1 MSTRKWIKAL
11 ALGLVFVFAFGAL
24 AGCGSLENADSSEE
38 TEVQTQAASIE
49 NEAETVIC
57 TSDYTDTD
65 YDTTWAWI
73 LSTIYDTDAQ
83 EAIAEEIEEQKNGQT
98 LSDPLI
104 LYNPFG
110 TNSQS
115 LYVYFNTDEEASI
128 TYTVSVSDDEAA
140 SIEDE
145 SFTAGTIADFTRE
158 ADDGEMASEHEFVL
172 YGLIPNVTNTVTI
185 TATYEDGSLESTV
198 FECEMCDVLGN
209 EELQLA
215 MEEGTSDAELED
227 GLYVILGN
235 DSSDIDFIYLYD
247 NDGILRGEI
256 PLADSRSHRF
266 IFEDGLMYFS
276 ISKIRLAAMNDI
288 GQIVQT
294 YNIQGDENYQLHHD
308 YISDG
313 EDHLLVLASDLDE
326 STVEDYI
333 LFVNQETGEIDSVI
347 DMGDLMASYKEQ
359 ALEYHYANV
368 DEDEETANFDDEE
381 GVDWLHINS
390 IQWMGNDSILLSSRE
405 TSSIIKVSDVYGTPE
420 IEYIISSEDY
430 WEDTEYADLVLS
442 KEGDFTVQGGQHCI
456 EYIEDDSLEEG
467 QYYIAMFNNNIGIS
481 SGTTSDFDYSSVGLT
496 NATGISDEEDVY
508 SYYYKYL
515 VDENEGTF
523 ELVESIALPY
533 SGFVSSVQTLES
545 NVVADSGLL
554 GVFGEYDEDGELIC
568 QFTMEIEEV
577 LYRVFK
583 YDF

>member
-24 AGCGSLENADSSEE
+24 AGCGTLENADSSEE

-128 TYTVSVSDDEAA
+128 TYTVSVSDDEAS

-185 TATYEDGSLESTV
+185 TASYEDGSLESTV
-198 FECEMCDVLGN
+198 FECEMCDVLGD

>member
-24 AGCGSLENADSSEE
+24 AGCGTSENADSSEE

-128 TYTVSVSDDEAA
+128 TYTVSVSDDEAS

-198 FECEMCDVLGN
+198 FECEMCDVLGD

-368 DEDEETANFDDEE
+368 DENEETANFDDEE

-496 NATGISDEEDVY
+496 NTTGISDEEDVY

>member
-24 AGCGSLENADSSEE
+24 AGCGTSENADSSEE

-128 TYTVSVSDDEAA
+128 TYTVSVSDDEAS

-185 TATYEDGSLESTV
+185 TASYEDGSLESTV
-198 FECEMCDVLGN
+198 FECEMCDVLGD